1 MSMPPSL
8 NVSQPPAPGTPM
20 DTWSTSTD
28 MCYENRKHLLRLAD
42 EMSPFFVGPIGAHVF
57 LDHFLPPPSDPSSV
71 PQFRVGM
78 FKSFIRSLSE
88 NETGS
93 CREFVSSDPSPTSLT
108 APVLWSNLSTFPDT
122 SHFRACPKFNH
133 SRHIPCHRQG
143 SVWQIPS
150 QIAAR
155 LLGVYNRQ

>member
-57 LDHFLPPPSDPSSV
+57 FGP
-71 PQFRVGM
+71 F
-78 FKSFIRSLSE
+78 
-88 NETGS
+88 
-93 CREFVSSDPSPTSLT
+93 PTSSLGSLLCS
-108 APVLWSNLSTFPDT
+108 PIQGGNVQVF
-122 SHFRACPKFNH
+122 H
-133 SRHIPCHRQG
+133 S
-143 SVWQIPS
+143 
-150 QIAAR
+150 IA
-155 LLGVYNRQ
+155 L